1 MCGNFAKIGRAAG
14 IQIRSNSVYYE
25 NCQLLGPRDFFRKFA
40 QIPKA
45 TQGPKH
51 FQTSI
56 LLKTF
61 WISSTNWKYFSCF
74 LLASTSSHFIAF
86 SRSIRNSS
94 RSSCVICEID
104 IVRKAGMD
112 LLKGDAP
119 SDTRKVKVLSLPE
132 TIKEKSTF
140 RAKALRRELVVGGGG
155 RAKFGNETHFMYFAA
170 IIATRNGTE
179 MAFGID
185 ERLVTFNAHLLCLTH
200 SLIDS
205 PSFLFFS
212 PFCSVYLSL
221 CLVLYYAI
229 RLCNFFVYTLFWW
242 NPSNWL
248 LFCHMMFLY

>member
-1 MCGNFAKIGRAAG
+1 M
-14 IQIRSNSVYYE
+14 
-25 NCQLLGPRDFFRKFA
+25 
-40 QIPKA
+40 
-45 TQGPKH
+45 
-51 FQTSI
+51 
-56 LLKTF
+56 
-61 WISSTNWKYFSCF
+61 
-74 LLASTSSHFIAF
+74 
-86 SRSIRNSS
+86 
-94 RSSCVICEID
+94 ICEID
-104 IVRKAGMD
+104 TVRKAGMD

-140 RAKALRRELVVGGGG
+140 RAKALRRELIVGGGGGERGGGG

-185 ERLVTFNAHLLCLTH
+185 ERLVTFNAHLLCLTY

-229 RLCNFFVYTLFWW
+229 RFTFLCLHFVLMK
-242 NPSNWL
+242 SI
-248 LFCHMMFLY
+248 